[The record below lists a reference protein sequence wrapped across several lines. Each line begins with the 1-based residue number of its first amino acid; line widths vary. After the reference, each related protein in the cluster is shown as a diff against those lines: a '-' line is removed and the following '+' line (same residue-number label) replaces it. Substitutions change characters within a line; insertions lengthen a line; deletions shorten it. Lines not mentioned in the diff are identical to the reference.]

1 MDLNRTVKPEA
12 STEISFVLPEIE
24 TFKLKN
30 ALEVVLVKRE
40 NLPIIRFNL
49 VVNAGSKTDP
59 VGKKGLANL
68 FAMMID
74 EGAGDYNGL
83 ELMDEFDI
91 IGSNFDTNCNN
102 DGIYLGLRTLTE
114 NLDRSLE
121 LFSQVIKHPHFDD
134 VSFAREKRKVLI
146 RLLQLKD
153 DTEEIASS
161 VFEYL
166 VFGESDPYAFPVN
179 GYESDVNNIKLDDIK
194 KFYST
199 YFYPNNCALII
210 VGDVDRIEIEHKL
223 NAVLNEWEPK
233 VLKFEEPE
241 YKLEE
246 HKGVYIVHKPDAVQ
260 SEIRIGHI
268 SAKRNKHDFFQ
279 RTLLNTILG
288 GQFSSRINLNLREA
302 KGYTY
307 GAFSRFN
314 YYKDGAYFYV
324 TTSVSVEN
332 TVNAVNEIFNELNK
346 IKHGVTEDELEFAK
360 RSTIRKYPSNFETN
374 RQIAFNLTTKYLY
387 NLPDDYF
394 LTYPDH
400 IRDTSIDSVNNAA
413 VEHILPK
420 DAIIVLAGNKEKIIP
435 LLQENGFNEFKELNY
450 TGQPAD

>member
-1 MDLNRTVKPEA
+1 MSLNRAVKPEP
-12 STEISFVLPEIE
+12 SIDLSYVLPEVE

-30 ALEVVLVKRE
+30 ALDVLLVRRE

-49 VVNAGSKTDP
+49 VVNSGSKLDP

-74 EGAGDYNGL
+74 EGAGEYNGL
-83 ELMDEFDI
+83 ELMDEFDT
-91 IGSNFDTNCNN
+91 IGSNFDASCNN
-102 DGIYLGLRTLTE
+102 DGVYFGLRTLTE

-121 LFSQVIKHPHFDD
+121 LFSMIIKEPHFDE
-134 VSFAREKRKVLI
+134 VSFAREKRKLLI

-153 DTEEIASS
+153 DSEEIASS
-161 VFEYL
+161 VFEYI
-166 VFGESDPYAFPVN
+166 VFGTSDPYAYPVT
-179 GYESDVNNIKLDDIK
+179 GYESDVNNIKLADIK
-194 KFYST
+194 DFYST
-199 YFYPNNCALII
+199 YFYPNNSALIV
-210 VGDVDRIEIEHKL
+210 VGDINREDLEVKL
-223 NAVLNEWEPK
+223 NKALKEWEPK
-233 VLKFEEPE
+233 VLKFEEPDFIID
-241 YKLEE
+241 K
-246 HKGVYIVHKPDAVQ
+246 HKGIYLIHKPDAVQ

-268 SAKRNKHDFFQ
+268 SEKRNRHDYFP

-288 GQFSSRINLNLREA
+288 GQFSSRINLNLRES

-332 TVNAVNEIFNELNK
+332 TVNAANEILNELNN
-346 IKHGVTEDELEFAK
+346 IKSGVTESELEFAK
-360 RSTIRKYPSNFETN
+360 RSTIRKFPSNFETN

-387 NLPDDYF
+387 NLADDYF

-400 IRDTSIDSVNNAA
+400 VRDTSIDSVNKCAID
-413 VEHILPK
+413 HIHPEEL
-420 DAIIVLAGNKEKIIP
+420 IILLTGNKDKIIP
-435 LLQENGFNEFKELNY
+435 LLKEAGYNDFKELNY
-450 TGQPAD
+450 NGQPID